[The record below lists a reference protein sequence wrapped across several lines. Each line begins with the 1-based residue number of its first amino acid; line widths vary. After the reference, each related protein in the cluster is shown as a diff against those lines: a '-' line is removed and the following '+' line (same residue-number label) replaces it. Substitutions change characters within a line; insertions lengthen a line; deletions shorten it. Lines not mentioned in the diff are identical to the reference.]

1 MNIFLWM
8 GLFVVSF
15 AAFFPM
21 TIIKVFNINKR
32 YYYFKYVSIILFVWT
47 IHTWIRLLVNDPYAQ
62 YYLGLNLYPII
73 FFVVGMFFIAVE
85 NYLNRHISRIYFYI
99 LGIFTI
105 IELVIVNTNALH
117 QWMWILEPSNSLT
130 YLDIINA
137 KIGAFYYV
145 HIFICYSI
153 LLYVIIHLLS
163 DLYRNAKRD
172 RDIFPFLFMVIGIII
187 GISVNIIH
195 IFIYTFTVDP
205 TYMIFVILI
214 LMFYFVAYIRDIKL
228 ILTMNRNEF
237 ILDNLREMYL
247 IVNQRNE
254 VIDASQEFIDYF
266 NLDLDKT
273 IFFDDLLKEIENKA
287 IIYKDIKDLKTKF
300 DPSRRYL
307 HMQMKF
313 IYIPLYK
320 YPGKF
325 YMFYDESE
333 HRKYIND
340 MNYIKSHDL
349 MTGLYNR
356 NYFEEIK
363 AKIDESAQSYVLI
376 LFDLD
381 GLKLCNDILGHEF
394 GDNLLIEFAKRL
406 KIVSEKWGFMP
417 IRMGGD
423 EFLLIAMNLNIKM
436 IESSLKDI
444 INILTHEVNGI
455 KTSFSYG
462 YAQRDSHSES
472 LERVVS
478 RADNN
483 MYLMKENNI
492 IKRDYLKKHLE
503 EVANKINKKK

>member
-1 MNIFLWM
+1 
-8 GLFVVSF
+8 
-15 AAFFPM
+15 M
-21 TIIKVFNINKR
+21 TIIKVFNINKK
-32 YYYFKYVSIILFVWT
+32 YYYFKYVTIILFIWT
-47 IHTWIRLLVNDPYAQ
+47 IHTWARLLVTNPYAQ

-85 NYLNRHISRIYFYI
+85 NYLNRHVSKIYFSI

-117 QWMWILEPSNSLT
+117 QWMWILEPSNTLT
-130 YLDIINA
+130 YLDIIHA
-137 KIGAFYYV
+137 DIGVFYYIHV
-145 HIFICYSI
+145 FICYSL
-153 LLYVIIHLLS
+153 LLYVLVHLLTN
-163 DLYRNAKRD
+163 LYRNAKKD
-172 RDIFPFLFMVIGIII
+172 RDIFPFLFMVGGIVV
-187 GISVNIIH
+187 GITLNLIH
-195 IFIYTFTVDP
+195 IFVYTFTLDP
-205 TYMIFVILI
+205 TYIVFVILI
-214 LMFYFVAYIRDIKL
+214 LMFYFVVYIRDLKL
-228 ILTMNRNEF
+228 ILTINRNEF

-266 NLDLDKT
+266 NLDLNKT
-273 IFFDDLLKEIENKA
+273 ILFEDLLKEIENKA

-300 DPSRRYL
+300 DSTRRYL

-313 IYIPLYK
+313 INIPLYK

-356 NYFEEIK
+356 NHFEEIK

-394 GDNLLIEFAKRL
+394 GDNLLIEFAKGL
-406 KIVSEKWGFMP
+406 KIVSEKYNFMP

-436 IESSLKDI
+436 LESSLKDI
-444 INILTHEVNGI
+444 IDILSNEVNEI
-455 KTSFSYG
+455 KISFSYG

-483 MYLMKENNI
+483 MYLMKEKNI
-492 IKRDYLKKHLE
+492 MNRVDLKKHLQ
-503 EVANKINKKK
+503 EVAKKEITKK